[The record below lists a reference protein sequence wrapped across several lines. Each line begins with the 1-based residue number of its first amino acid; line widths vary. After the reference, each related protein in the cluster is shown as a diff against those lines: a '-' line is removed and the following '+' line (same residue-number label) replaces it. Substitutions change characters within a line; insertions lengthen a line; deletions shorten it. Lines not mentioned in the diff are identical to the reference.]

1 MQIKVMQVGQLGT
14 NCYLLE
20 DEETRTAAVVD
31 PGGEGARILA
41 QLKADGMEL
50 KLILLTHAHFD
61 HTGGVAELCAALPGV
76 PVYLHPADAA
86 LVGGDVFPAVGAETT
101 PYQDGDVV
109 KLGKMDIEVLHTP
122 GHTPGGVTLKVGDVL
137 LTGDTL
143 FQGSMGR
150 TDFEGGSY
158 AEIMASLGRLGR
170 LSGDYHVLPGHM
182 GAQDQLLPAGG
193 HGGIRRKAAAPRRK
207 DTAHEAVFT
216 RTRLQIRRRADAAGS
231 PRERCSCGGPV

>member
-1 MQIKVMQVGQLGT
+1 MIFRQLSVPPIGT
-14 NCYLLE
+14 NCYLFG
-20 DEETRTAAVVD
+20 DGDAKTGAIVD
-31 PGGEGARILA
+31 PGGDAAGILA
-41 QLKADGMEL
+41 AVGDLGLTVSA
-50 KLILLTHAHFD
+50 IFLTHGHYD
-61 HTGGVAELCAALPGV
+61 HVGALPELRRALPGV

-101 PYQDGDVV
+101 PYQEGDVV

-170 LSGDYHVLPGHM
+170 LSGGYHVLPGHM
-182 GAQDQLLPAGG
+182 GASTLEQE
-193 HGGIRRKAAAPRRK
+193 RKTNYYLR
-207 DTAHEAVFT
+207 EAME
-216 RTRLQIRRRADAAGS
+216 G
-231 PRERCSCGGPV
+231 

>member
-1 MQIKVMQVGQLGT
+1 MQIKVMQVGKLGT

-20 DEETRTAAVVD
+20 DEETRTAAGVV
-31 PGGEGARILA
+31 
-41 QLKADGMEL
+41 
-50 KLILLTHAHFD
+50 
-61 HTGGVAELCAALPGV
+61 ELCAALPGV

-182 GAQDQLLPAGG
+182 GASTLEQE
-193 HGGIRRKAAAPRRK
+193 RKTNYYLR
-207 DTAHEAVFT
+207 EAME
-216 RTRLQIRRRADAAGS
+216 G
-231 PRERCSCGGPV
+231 

>member
-1 MQIKVMQVGQLGT
+1 
-14 NCYLLE
+14 
-20 DEETRTAAVVD
+20 
-31 PGGEGARILA
+31 
-41 QLKADGMEL
+41 MEL

-150 TDFEGGSY
+150 TDFASPATTTCFPATWGPPPWSRSARPTTTCGRPWRDKAEGRRPP
-158 AEIMASLGRLGR
+158 EK
-170 LSGDYHVLPGHM
+170 
-182 GAQDQLLPAGG
+182 G
-193 HGGIRRKAAAPRRK
+193 HGP
-207 DTAHEAVFT
+207 
-216 RTRLQIRRRADAAGS
+216 
-231 PRERCSCGGPV
+231 